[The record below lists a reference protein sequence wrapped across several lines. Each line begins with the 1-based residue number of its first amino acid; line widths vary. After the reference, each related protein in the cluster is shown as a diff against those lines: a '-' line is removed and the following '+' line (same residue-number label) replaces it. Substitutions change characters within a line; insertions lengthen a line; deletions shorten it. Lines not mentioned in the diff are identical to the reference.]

1 MRAGTGRRQEGPERV
16 GACARVTP
24 PVSDAREP
32 ARSSGRGA
40 TLVALGILLSRLMGL
55 VRQRVFAHY
64 LSTSA
69 LAGAFT
75 AALRIPNVLQNLFGE
90 GVLSASFIPVYARL
104 LGEGRREDADRVA
117 SAVFGLLSLLTAVLV
132 GAGIFAAPW
141 IVRLVV
147 GGFAETDP
155 LAFARTVQLTR
166 ILFPSTGL
174 LVLSAWCLGV
184 LNSHRKFFLSYAAP
198 VVWNLA
204 QIAVLL
210 VAGPRVSE
218 DRLTTLLAWGVVA
231 GSALQFG
238 VQVPVVWPLLGRFR
252 PSLDTRS
259 AAMRAVLRGFLPIL
273 VARGVV
279 QVSALVDTYYASLIS
294 AETVAV
300 LGYTQL
306 LALLPVSLFGM
317 SVSAAELPELAR
329 ETALG
334 PEASERLRRRIDGGL
349 ERIAFFVVPSAVAF
363 LLIGDVLGGLL
374 FQTGRFDAADA
385 RWLWYLL
392 MGSAVGLV
400 AGTLGRL
407 YASAFYALQDART
420 PLAFASLRVLLSAVL
435 AYVSVRYGPGWLGV
449 PVEIGAV
456 GITATTGFA
465 AWLEYHLLRR
475 ALGRRIGWTG
485 IPLRRL
491 AWMWGSA
498 LAAGGLAL
506 LGKVWLTHQVGPAPS
521 LTRIWGAG
529 FLPAPALHPVLVAA
543 LVVPVFGAVYLGL
556 TALGGVSQ
564 LRGLVSRLRA

>member
-1 MRAGTGRRQEGPERV
+1 
-16 GACARVTP
+16 VT
-24 PVSDAREP
+24 DATAP

-40 TLVALGILLSRLMGL
+40 TLVALGILASRLMGL

-64 LSTSA
+64 LGSSA

-104 LGEGRREDADRVA
+104 LGESRREDADRVA
-117 SAVFGLLSLLTAVLV
+117 GAVFGLLSLLVAVLV
-132 GAGIFAAPW
+132 ALGIFAAPW
-141 IVRLVV
+141 IVGVVV
-147 GGFAETDP
+147 GGFAETGP
-155 LAFARTVQLTR
+155 AAFAKAVQLTR

-204 QIAVLL
+204 QIAVLV
-210 VAGPRVSE
+210 VAGPRVDE

-231 GSALQFG
+231 GSALQFAI
-238 VQVPVVWPLLGRFR
+238 QLPVLWPLLGRFR
-252 PSLDTRS
+252 PSLDTTS
-259 AAMRAVLRGFLPIL
+259 AAMRAVFRGFVPIL

-279 QVSALVDTYYASLIS
+279 QISALVDTYYASLIS
-294 AETVAV
+294 PETVAV

-329 ETALG
+329 ESALG
-334 PEASERLRRRIDGGL
+334 PDSSERLRLRIDRGL

-363 LLIGDVLGGLL
+363 LVLGDVLGALL
-374 FQTGRFDAADA
+374 FQTGRFDAADT

-400 AGTLGRL
+400 AGTQGRL
-407 YASAFYALQDART
+407 YASAFYALQAART
-420 PLAFASLRVLLSAVL
+420 PLAFASVRVVLSAAL
-435 AYVSVRYGPGWLGV
+435 AYVSVRYGPGWFGV

-465 AWLEYHLLRR
+465 AWLEYLLLRR
-475 ALGRRIGWTG
+475 ALARRIGKTG
-485 IPLRRL
+485 IPLHRL
-491 AWMWGSA
+491 LWLWGSA
-498 LAAGGLAL
+498 LVAGSLAL
-506 LGKVWLTHQVGPAPS
+506 AGKVWLTSRAGPSPS
-521 LTRIWGAG
+521 VMRFWGWQA
-529 FLPAPALHPVLVAA
+529 LPPPALDPVLVAA
-543 LVVPVFGAVYLGL
+543 LLIPVFGGVYLGL
-556 TALGGVSQ
+556 TALGGASQ
-564 LRGLVSRLRA
+564 VGNVLSRLRRQ